1 MTKTTIER
9 SRLLHRLLVLMT
21 ASILS
26 FPVFALN
33 EEDIDEAVRKPS
45 WGLYKGY
52 AEFKMA
58 HYSDAKRIWAAL
70 AERGNGE
77 AWFNLGILA
86 EDGLGEPANA
96 HEARRLYE
104 NGARAGSR
112 NSALR
117 LGLLLQGSKLGA
129 SDLDGARRWLKVAA
143 EGGDREAATHL
154 AALDDPQ
161 GGGSVRDRELADARR
176 FEAEGRHADAAAMYR
191 KLADFGDVRG
201 VTRLAWAYEAGRGV
215 ERNLREAARLFRIAA
230 EQDDA
235 EAQYALAV
243 MLDTGTGQTRDVE
256 EATRWLRASA
266 AGKYPPAVQALQ
278 ARE

>member
-1 MTKTTIER
+1 MHPLSCASSLRVLCATLTLG
-9 SRLLHRLLVLMT
+9 LLP
-21 ASILS
+21 LS
-26 FPVFALN
+26 AWAITDD
-33 EEDIDEAVRKPS
+33 DIAEAVQKPS

-58 HYSDAKRIWAAL
+58 HYADAKRIWTAL

-86 EDGLGEPANA
+86 EDGLGEPQNP

-104 NGARAGSR
+104 NGAQAGSR

-117 LGLLLQGSKLGA
+117 LGLLLQGGKLGQR
-129 SDLDGARRWLKVAA
+129 DIDGARHWLKVAA
-143 EGGDREAATHL
+143 DAGDQEAATHL
-154 AALDDPQ
+154 AALNDPQ
-161 GGGSVRDRELADARR
+161 GGSIRDRELAEARR

-215 ERNLREAARLFRIAA
+215 QRNLAEAARLFRVAA
-230 EQDDA
+230 EQGEA
-235 EAQYALAV
+235 EAQYALSV
-243 MLDTGTGQTRDVE
+243 MLDTGAGQTRNTD
-256 EATRWLRASA
+256 EALRWLRASA
-266 AGKYPPAVQALQ
+266 GQNYPPAVQALQ
-278 ARE
+278 ARN

>member
-1 MTKTTIER
+1 MTIQR
-9 SRLLHRLLVLMT
+9 FRPRFLLHAAVALGLLPIS
-21 ASILS
+21 A
-26 FPVFALN
+26 FALT
-33 EEDIDEAVRKPS
+33 EADIDEAIRKPS

-58 HYSDAKRIWAAL
+58 HYADAKRIWTAL

-86 EDGLGEPANA
+86 EDGLGEPQNP

-104 NGARAGSR
+104 NGAQAGSR

-117 LGLLLQGSKLGA
+117 LGLLLQGGKLGQR
-129 SDLDGARRWLKVAA
+129 DIDGARHWLKVAA
-143 EGGDREAATHL
+143 DAGDQEAATHL
-154 AALDDPQ
+154 AALNDPQ
-161 GGGSVRDRELADARR
+161 GGSIRDRELAEARR

-215 ERNLREAARLFRIAA
+215 QRNLAEAARLFRVAA
-230 EQDDA
+230 EQGEA
-235 EAQYALAV
+235 EAQYALSV
-243 MLDTGTGQTRDVE
+243 MLETGAGQTRNTD
-256 EATRWLRASA
+256 EALRWLRASA
-266 AGKYPPAVQALQ
+266 GKNYPPAVQALQ
-278 ARE
+278 ARN

>member
-1 MTKTTIER
+1 MSAFPLAR
-9 SRLLHRLLVLMT
+9 SLRRLCVTLLAGLLP
-21 ASILS
+21 LS
-26 FPVFALN
+26 AWAITDD
-33 EEDIDEAVRKPS
+33 DIAEAVQKPS

-58 HYSDAKRIWAAL
+58 HYTDAKRIWTAL

-86 EDGLGEPANA
+86 EDGLGEPQNP

-104 NGARAGSR
+104 NGAQAGSR

-117 LGLLLQGSKLGA
+117 LGLLLQGGKLGQR
-129 SDLDGARRWLKVAA
+129 DIDGARRWLKVAA
-143 EGGDREAATHL
+143 DAGDQEAATHL
-154 AALDDPQ
+154 AALNDPQ
-161 GGGSVRDRELADARR
+161 GGSIRDRELAEARR

-215 ERNLREAARLFRIAA
+215 QRNLAEAARLFRVAA
-230 EQDDA
+230 EQGEA
-235 EAQYALAV
+235 EAQYALSV
-243 MLDTGTGQTRDVE
+243 MLDTGAGQTRNTD
-256 EATRWLRASA
+256 EALRWLRASA
-266 AGKYPPAVQALQ
+266 GQNYPPAVQALQ
-278 ARE
+278 ARN